1 MTTVNSRRKSPMKHR
16 VVALAPLAI
25 VLAGCA
31 ASAGGTAERRV
42 ERCIEPLT
50 LVCYGRT
57 ATRAGDRSRLEQVDF
72 CRCERVTDIH

>member
-1 MTTVNSRRKSPMKHR
+1 MTRTNPHR
-16 VVALAPLAI
+16 SHRLAWLAAAAPLAV

-42 ERCIEPLT
+42 ERCVHPET

-57 ATRAGDRSRLEQVDF
+57 ATRLGDRSRLEDVEF
-72 CRCERVTDIH
+72 CRCERVADVY